1 MFEPNGEYG
10 VIVVGAGPAGNNAA
24 LGLARMGYGVTV
36 IDWKHDV
43 GDKLCTGI
51 VGQEC
56 IRRFPIDPSFIHR
69 EAASAQVAEPSGGS
83 VRFEAA
89 TPQAWIIDRA
99 AYVASF
105 AHQACA
111 AGAGYL
117 LGQRVSAI
125 VPEERGVT
133 VVTGEGRHRA
143 RALVLASG
151 FGSPLT
157 RQLGFGSVADY
168 VTGVQAV
175 ASCCNLEEVQ
185 VYLGQDVAPGFF
197 AWLVPT
203 GGHQAL
209 VGLLARRHA
218 QDYLAAF
225 IRRLESEGKIQGIIK
240 SSSSWG
246 IPLRPLKRTF
256 RDRVLVVGDAA
267 GQVKP
272 TTGGGIFYS
281 LLTSEIVVRVLG
293 EALAGDDLSS
303 AKLSQYQ
310 TEWKALLARELE
322 IGYSARRLYE
332 YLSDRQV
339 SSLVQQAGSKGICS
353 DLTGGPD
360 MCFDWHSRII
370 GRVMGHPAL
379 RSGLRLINPLLAR
392 LARLACRPDPSLSAQ
407 LVTASLPTPLVDQPS

>member
-1 MFEPNGEYG
+1 MPEIAWLTGGGHSIIGIRHLPGSAPRVGGERSVDDVHD

-24 LGLARMGYGVTV
+24 LGLAQMGYGVTV
-36 IDWKHDV
+36 IDGTHDV

-56 IRRFPIDPSFIHR
+56 IRRFPIDQNLIHR
-69 EAASAQVAEPSGGS
+69 EAASAQVAAPSGRN
-83 VRFEAA
+83 VRFEVA
-89 TPQAWIIDRA
+89 TPQARIIDRV

-105 AHQACA
+105 AH
-111 AGAGYL
+111 
-117 LGQRVSAI
+117 
-125 VPEERGVT
+125 
-133 VVTGEGRHRA
+133 RA
-143 RALVLASG
+143 RAVVLASG

-175 ASCCNLEEVQ
+175 ASVDNVDEVQ

-203 GGHQAL
+203 RGNRAL

-218 QDYLAAF
+218 QGHLAALVQ
-225 IRRLESEGKIQGIIK
+225 RLETEGKIRGIIEN
-240 SSSSWG
+240 SSSWG

-281 LLTSEIVVRVLG
+281 LLASEIVVRVLG
-293 EALAGDDLSS
+293 DALACDDLSS

-310 TEWKALLARELE
+310 TEWKGLLAQELE

-339 SSLVQQAGSKGICS
+339 SSLVEQAGSKGIS
-353 DLTGGPD
+353 AELTGAPD
-360 MCFDWHSRII
+360 LSFDWHSRII
-370 GRVMGHPAL
+370 SRVMGHPAL
-379 RSGLRLINPLLAR
+379 GSGLRLINPLLAR
-392 LARLACRPDPSLSAQ
+392 LACRPDPSLAAQ
-407 LVTASLPTPLVDQPS
+407 PVTASMPTPLADLPN